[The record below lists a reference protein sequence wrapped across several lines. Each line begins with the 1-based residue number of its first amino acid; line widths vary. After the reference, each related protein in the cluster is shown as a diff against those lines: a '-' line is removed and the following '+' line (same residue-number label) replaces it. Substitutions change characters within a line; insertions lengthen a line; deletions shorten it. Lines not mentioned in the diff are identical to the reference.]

1 MPENPYQPPKEVNE
15 VRRASSAWVRRLV
28 IGLSILVTMAIWAIG
43 FVAAVSLFIMVSA
56 PPWAFFSGCAI
67 IAAIPAIAFQY
78 AAVQFSRLFTV
89 RDPRP
94 D

>member
-1 MPENPYQPPKEVNE
+1 MPENPFEPPKEVNE
-15 VRRASSAWVRRLV
+15 YRRASYAWVRWLV
-28 IGLSILVTMAIWAIG
+28 IGLSILVTMAIWAYG
-43 FVAAVSLFIMVSA
+43 FLAAVSLFIMVSA
-56 PPWAFFSGCAI
+56 PPWAFFFGCA

-89 RDPRP
+89 RNPRP